1 MENDKLKSIWK
12 TIPAQHK
19 SEIELA
25 EMISE
30 RNHPIL
36 NAIKKQAFVELFAFT
51 IFLFCYYTMFDGAKK
66 PLLANISLV
75 LAISIN
81 VFHHFKA
88 YRLQQLFRSSENV
101 LEDLKLFAA
110 KLKSHQ
116 LETVIAKTIFIAGMC
131 FFFTNGIEFTSK
143 KWWTIGLI
151 VIIFIIQLFLLNRI
165 WMNRIR
171 KIKTTIAEFEKA

>member
-51 IFLFCYYTMFDGAKK
+51 LFLFCYYTMFDGEKK
-66 PLLANISLV
+66 PLLANIALV
-75 LAISIN
+75 FAIAIN
-81 VFHHFKA
+81 MFYHFKG

-101 LEDLKLFAA
+101 LEDLKRFAV
-110 KLKSHQ
+110 KLKSYKLQ
-116 LETVIAKTIFIAGMC
+116 TIIAKIIFIAGIGI
-131 FFFTNGIEFTSK
+131 FFTNGIQLTAN
-143 KWWTIGLI
+143 KWGAIGLI
-151 VIIFIIQLFLLNRI
+151 VIIFIIQLILLNRV
-165 WMNRIR
+165 WVNRIR
-171 KIKTTIAEFEKA
+171 KIKATIVEFEKA